1 MPRGKKSKGNKV
13 EFVKEAL
20 SDLGKDAMPLAI
32 QKAVKDTHGVEL
44 PTSLISNY
52 KHYIMGKKKGKRGR
66 KPGPRPAAP
75 APVANAKSGSISLD
89 DIRAVKELADRIG
102 AEKVQQLAQVLG
114 K

>member
-1 MPRGKKSKGNKV
+1 MPRAKKSTGSKV

-20 SDLGKDAMPLAI
+20 STLGKDAMPLDI
-32 QKAVKDTHGVEL
+32 QKAVKEKHGIEL

-66 KPGPRPAAP
+66 KPGPKPA
-75 APVANAKSGSISLD
+75 VAAAAANSKTGISLD
-89 DIRAVKELADRIG
+89 DIAAVKALADRLG
-102 AEKVQQLAQVLG
+102 AEKVRQLAQVLA

>member
-1 MPRGKKSKGNKV
+1 MPRGKKQKGSKV
-13 EFVKEAL
+13 QFVKEAIAE
-20 SDLGKDAMPLAI
+20 LGKDAMPLAI
-32 QKAVKDTHGVEL
+32 QSAVKERHGVDL

-52 KHYIMGKKKGKRGR
+52 KHYLRGKKKGNGHRKAGR
-66 KPGPRPAAP
+66 KPVATAPAANSS
-75 APVANAKSGSISLD
+75 AGGITLE